1 MKNTKSKSKKKV
13 SKASKQFKKSLAE
26 GLDKSPSI
34 FFDNGCPLRAEWNGE
49 CYVIISPEYL
59 EIRRLKLEVE
69 RINSESIEQ
78 MGIAQDTEAALQEVS
93 NEFEAYKKTADGI
106 IEKIT
111 DRCHEQAKEVTS
123 LRVANE
129 NLKAALKATASAI
142 V

>member
-1 MKNTKSKSKKKV
+1 M
-13 SKASKQFKKSLAE
+13 KKSNKPSRKIKKLTA
-26 GLDKSPSI
+26 KSWGISNPI
-34 FFDNGCPLRAEWNGE
+34 RAEWDGKK
-49 CYVIISPEYL
+49 YGIITPESQ

>member
-1 MKNTKSKSKKKV
+1 MK
-13 SKASKQFKKSLAE
+13 KQNKESLR
-26 GLDKSPSI
+26 K
-34 FFDNGCPLRAEWNGE
+34 
-49 CYVIISPEYL
+49 

-93 NEFEAYKKTADGI
+93 NEFEAYKATADGI

-129 NLKAALKATASAI
+129 KLKAALKATASAI